1 MAKQWITE
9 GFSTSHR
16 LSAVMLVTG
25 AALLVGLLSL
35 TTVMQD
41 LDGRSFDYLSTI
53 DPVLPDQPG
62 VTLIAIDEP
71 SMGAIGQQWPWPRS
85 QHAEL
90 IRQLR
95 KAGTKAIAFDIVFAE
110 PTEPAQDQALA
121 DAMGPDILLAADES
135 VIDRPYGR
143 SLVRTEPLAKLVE
156 AGARSGVASLSM
168 DGDGV
173 LRNMPRYADGFMAR
187 LLEMTTKKA
196 VPQSQGRRRIQHFG
210 PAGSYPTISYY
221 QALDPASYLPPG
233 YLKDQIVVIGFALQ
247 ANAEVA
253 AGGIDAFETAYTLR
267 SRQLTPGI
275 EVQATI
281 YDNLRNEL
289 SITPSPVWL
298 SLVLVALAAA
308 LALLLS
314 RPKSPVKK
322 ALLLTAGLLFMVG
335 GCWLLLQYGRFW
347 IGPVAP
353 SAALVLGVV
362 AIATRDFAGE
372 QRRRRAVQLAFG
384 QYLAPEMVQK
394 IADDPSLLNLGGESR
409 ELTILFSDIRGFT
422 SISEAMQDDP
432 QGLTRI
438 INAILTPLSNIILQH
453 GGTIDKYMGDCV
465 MAFWNAPLD
474 DPDHA
479 LHALEAAREM
489 LAAMD
494 QINSDIQAMLPAGA
508 GVPVIRMGIGINTG
522 TCVVGN
528 MGSDRR
534 FDYSVLGDA
543 VNLASRLEDQ
553 CKEQAIDILIG
564 QATKN
569 AAPSMAFR
577 KVGNIQVRGRIATEP
592 TYTLSDQ
599 RSDNKGSL
607 RKK

>member
-1 MAKQWITE
+1 VAKQWISD
-9 GFSTSHR
+9 GFSARRRQSGT
-16 LSAVMLVTG
+16 
-25 AALLVGLLSL
+25 LLVALVAILIGSLSL
-35 TTVMQD
+35 TAVMRD

-53 DPVLPDQPG
+53 DPVLPEQPG
-62 VTLIAIDEP
+62 ITLIAIDEP
-71 SMGAIGQQWPWPRS
+71 SMSAIGQQWPWSRS

-95 KAGTKAIAFDIVFAE
+95 KAGARAIAFDVVFAE
-110 PTEPAQDQALA
+110 PTDPEQDQALA
-121 DAMGPDILLAADES
+121 DTMGPDIVLAADES
-135 VIDRPYGR
+135 LIDRPYG
-143 SLVRTEPLAKLVE
+143 SALVRTEPIAELIN

-173 LRNMPRYADGFMAR
+173 LRNMPRYPDGFMAM
-187 LLEMTTKKA
+187 LLEASTGKT
-196 VPQSQGRRRIQHFG
+196 VQEIQRPRLIQHFG

-221 QALDPASYLPPG
+221 QALDPATNLPPE
-233 YLKDQIVVIGFALQ
+233 YLKDQIVMIGFALQ
-247 ANAEVA
+247 ANADVA
-253 AGGIDAFETAYTLR
+253 AGGIDAFETPYTLR

-281 YDNLRNEL
+281 FDNLRTGL
-289 SITPSPVWL
+289 SIASTPLWL
-298 SLVLVALAAA
+298 SLLLVVLAAA

-322 ALLLTAGLLFMVG
+322 ALLLAVALLGIAG
-335 GCWLLLQYGRFW
+335 GCWLLLQYGRVW

-353 SAALVLGVV
+353 SASLALGVV
-362 AIATRDFAGE
+362 AIATRDFADE
-372 QRRRRAVQLAFG
+372 QKRRREIQNAFG

-394 IADDPSLLNLGGESR
+394 IADDPGLLNLGGESR

-422 SISEAMQDDP
+422 SIAEAMRDDP
-432 QGLTRI
+432 QRLTRM

-479 LHALEAAREM
+479 LHALEAARAM
-489 LAAMD
+489 LAAME
-494 QINSDIQAMLPAGA
+494 QINRDIQAMLPAEA
-508 GVPVIRMGIGINTG
+508 EVPVIRMGIGINTG

-543 VNLASRLEDQ
+543 VNLASRFEGQ
-553 CKEQAIDILIG
+553 CKEQAVDILVG
-564 QATKN
+564 QTTVN
-569 AAPSMAFR
+569 AAPSFKFR
-577 KVGNIQVRGRIATEP
+577 KVANIQVKGRAATEP
-592 TYTLSDQ
+592 THTLCD
-599 RSDNKGSL
+599 KL
-607 RKK
+607 

>member
-1 MAKQWITE
+1 
-9 GFSTSHR
+9 
-16 LSAVMLVTG
+16 MLAIL
-25 AALLVGLLSL
+25 AALLIGLLSL
-35 TTVMQD
+35 TTMMRD
-41 LDGRSFDYLSTI
+41 LEGRSFDYLSTI

-71 SMGAIGQQWPWPRS
+71 SMGAIGQQWPWPRA
-85 QHAEL
+85 QHAEM

-95 KAGTKAIAFDIVFAE
+95 EAGTRAIAFDVVFAE
-110 PTEPAQDQALA
+110 PTDPGQDRALA
-121 DAMGPDILLAADES
+121 DAMGPDIVLAADES
-135 VIDRPYGR
+135 LIDRPYGR
-143 SLVRTEPLAKLVE
+143 SLVRTEPMAELVE
-156 AGARSGVASLSM
+156 AGARSGIASLSM

-173 LRNMPRYADGFMAR
+173 LRNMPRYPDGFMAT
-187 LLEMTTKKA
+187 LLAMTTGKA
-196 VPQSQGRRRIQHFG
+196 LPEDQDLRRIQYFG
-210 PAGSYPTISYY
+210 PAGSYPTVSYY
-221 QALDPASYLPPG
+221 QALDPANYLPPD
-233 YLKDQIVVIGFALQ
+233 YLRDQIVVIGFALQ
-247 ANAEVA
+247 ANADVE

-281 YDNLRNEL
+281 FDNLRTGL
-289 SITPSPVWL
+289 SITPAPRWL

-308 LALLLS
+308 LALLVS
-314 RPKSPVKK
+314 RPRSPVRKGLLLAA
-322 ALLLTAGLLFMVG
+322 ALLTMVG

-347 IGPVAP
+347 VGPVAP
-353 SAALVLGVV
+353 SAALALGVV

-372 QRRRRAVQLAFG
+372 QRRRREVQNAFG
-384 QYLAPEMVQK
+384 QYLAPEMVRK
-394 IADDPSLLNLGGESR
+394 ISEDPGLLNLGGESR

-432 QGLTRI
+432 QGLTRM

-479 LHALEAAREM
+479 LHALEAARDM

-494 QINSDIQAMLPAGA
+494 QINRDIQAMLPAGA
-508 GVPVIRMGIGINTG
+508 NVPVIRMGIGINTG

-543 VNLASRLEDQ
+543 VNLASRLEGQ
-553 CKEQAIDILIG
+553 CKEQAVDILIG
-564 QATKN
+564 QATID
-569 AAPSMAFR
+569 AAPSVAVR
-577 KVGNIQVRGRIATEP
+577 KVADIQVKGRSATEP
-592 TYTLSDQ
+592 TYSFD
-599 RSDNKGSL
+599 DHG
-607 RKK
+607 

>member
-1 MAKQWITE
+1 
-9 GFSTSHR
+9 
-16 LSAVMLVTG
+16 MLVTLV
-25 AALLVGLLSL
+25 ALLIGLLSL
-35 TTVMQD
+35 TSMMRD
-41 LDGRSFDYLSTI
+41 LEGRSFDYLSTI
-53 DPVLPDQPG
+53 DPVLPEQPG

-71 SMGAIGQQWPWPRS
+71 SMAAIGQQWPWPRA

-90 IRQLR
+90 IHQLR
-95 KAGTKAIAFDIVFAE
+95 KAGTRAIAFDVIFAE
-110 PTEPAQDQALA
+110 PTDPEQDQALA
-121 DAMGPDILLAADES
+121 DAMGPDIILAADES
-135 VIDRPYGR
+135 LVDRPYG
-143 SLVRTEPLAKLVE
+143 STLVRTEPMPALIK

-173 LRNMPRYADGFMAR
+173 LRNMPRYPDGFMAT
-187 LLEMTTKKA
+187 LLATTSGKPA
-196 VPQSQGRRRIQHFG
+196 PEHDGPRRIQHFG

-221 QALDPASYLPPG
+221 QALDPAAYLPPD
-233 YLKDQIVVIGFALQ
+233 YLKDQIVMIGFALQ
-247 ANAEVA
+247 ANADVA

-267 SRQLTPGI
+267 SHQLTPGI

-281 YDNLRNEL
+281 FDNLRTGL
-289 SITPSPVWL
+289 SITPSPRWL
-298 SLVLVALAAA
+298 SLLFVALAAA
-308 LALLLS
+308 LALLVS
-314 RPKSPVKK
+314 RPKSPVRKGLLLVA
-322 ALLLTAGLLFMVG
+322 ALLAMVG

-353 SAALVLGVV
+353 SAALALGVV
-362 AIATRDFAGE
+362 AIATRDFAWE
-372 QRRRRAVQLAFG
+372 QRRRREVQNAFG
-384 QYLAPEMVQK
+384 QYLAPEMVRK
-394 IADDPSLLNLGGESR
+394 IADDPGLLNLGGESR

-432 QGLTRI
+432 QGLTRM

-494 QINSDIQAMLPAGA
+494 RINRDIQAMLPAGA
-508 GVPVIRMGIGINTG
+508 NVPVIKMGIGINTG

-528 MGSDRR
+528 MGSDSR

-543 VNLASRLEDQ
+543 VNLASRLEGQ
-553 CKEQAIDILIG
+553 CKEWAVDILIG
-564 QATKN
+564 QTTAK
-569 AAPSMAFR
+569 AVPSVAFR
-577 KVGNIQVRGRIATEP
+577 KVADIQVKGRSATEA
-592 TYTLSDQ
+592 TYTF
-599 RSDNKGSL
+599 DNEA
-607 RKK
+607 

>member
-1 MAKQWITE
+1 MIERWIT
-9 GFSTSHR
+9 GSFAKGSR
-16 LSAVMLVTG
+16 LSAVLLAAVI
-25 AALLVGLLSL
+25 ALLVGLLSM
-35 TTVMQD
+35 TTVLRD

-53 DPVLPDQPG
+53 NPAMPEQPG
-62 VTLIAIDEP
+62 ITLIAIDEP
-71 SMGAIGQQWPWPRS
+71 TMGAIGQQWPWPRS

-95 KAGTKAIAFDIVFAE
+95 KAGVRAIAFDIVFAE
-110 PTEPAQDQALA
+110 PTAPAQDRSLT
-121 DAMGPDILLAADES
+121 DAMGPDVILASDES
-135 VIDRPYGR
+135 LIERPYG
-143 SLVRTEPLAKLVE
+143 STLVRTEPMAELIQ

-173 LRNMPRYADGFMAR
+173 LRNMPRYPDGFMTT
-187 LLEMTTKKA
+187 LLEFTSGKA
-196 VPQSQGRRRIQHFG
+196 AQGSRNLRRIQYFG

-221 QALDPASYLPPG
+221 QALDPDAYLPPD
-233 YLKDQIVVIGFALQ
+233 YLRDQIVVIGFALQ
-247 ANAEVA
+247 ANADVA

-281 YDNLRNEL
+281 FDNLRAGL
-289 SITPSPVWL
+289 SITPSPRWL
-298 SLVLVALAAA
+298 SLLLVVLAAA
-308 LALLLS
+308 LALLVS
-314 RPKSPVKK
+314 RPKAPAKK
-322 ALLLTAGLLFMVG
+322 TLLLVAALVTFIG
-335 GCWLLLQYGRFW
+335 GCWLLLQYGRYW

-353 SAALVLGVV
+353 SAALILGVV
-362 AIATRDFAGE
+362 AIATRDFAAE
-372 QRRRRAVQLAFG
+372 QKRRRAVQHAFG
-384 QYLAPEMVQK
+384 QYLAPEMVRK
-394 IADDPSLLNLGGESR
+394 IADDPNLLNLGGESR

-432 QGLTRI
+432 QGLTRM
-438 INAILTPLSNIILQH
+438 INAILTPLSNIILRH

-474 DPDHA
+474 DPDHG

-494 QINSDIQAMLPAGA
+494 QINSDIQAMLPAA
-508 GVPVIRMGIGINTG
+508 ADVPDIRMGIGINTG

-543 VNLASRLEDQ
+543 VNLASRLEGE
-553 CKEQAIDILIG
+553 CKEHSVDILIG
-564 QATKN
+564 QATVR
-569 AAPSMAFR
+569 AAPSLAFR
-577 KVGNIQVRGRIATEP
+577 KVADIQVKGRSATEP
-592 TYTLSDQ
+592 TFTFC
-599 RSDNKGSL
+599 
-607 RKK
+607 

>member
-1 MAKQWITE
+1 MAKRGIRDRM
-9 GFSTSHR
+9 SADHR
-16 LSAVMLVTG
+16 LSGAMLAAG
-25 AALLVGLLSL
+25 AALLIGLLSL
-35 TTVMQD
+35 TTMLRD

-53 DPVLPDQPG
+53 DPVLPEHPG

-71 SMGAIGQQWPWPRS
+71 SMGAIGLQWPWPRA

-90 IRQLR
+90 IHQLR
-95 KAGTKAIAFDIVFAE
+95 KAGTKAIAFDVVFAE
-110 PTEPAQDQALA
+110 PTDPEQDQALVA
-121 DAMGPDILLAADES
+121 AMGPDIVLAADES
-135 VIDRPYGR
+135 LVDRPYG
-143 SLVRTEPLAKLVE
+143 STLVRTEPMPALIAG
-156 AGARSGVASLSM
+156 GARSGVASLAM

-173 LRNMPRYADGFMAR
+173 LRNMPRYSDGFMAT
-187 LLEMTTKKA
+187 LLATTNGKA
-196 VPQSQGRRRIQHFG
+196 PPEDHGLRRIQHFG

-221 QALDPASYLPPG
+221 QALDPASYLPPD
-233 YLKDQIVVIGFALQ
+233 YLKDQVVMIGFALQ
-247 ANAEVA
+247 ANADVGT
-253 AGGIDAFETAYTLR
+253 GGIDAFETAYTLR

-281 YDNLRNEL
+281 FDNLRSGL
-289 SITPSPVWL
+289 SITPAPPWL

-308 LALLLS
+308 LALPVS
-314 RPKSPVKK
+314 RPRSPLTK
-322 ALLLTAGLLFMVG
+322 ALLLAAVLIGMVG
-335 GCWLLLQYGRFW
+335 SCWLLLQYGRIW

-353 SAALVLGVV
+353 SAALALGVV

-372 QRRRRAVQLAFG
+372 QRRRREVQNAFG

-394 IADDPSLLNLGGESR
+394 IADDPGLLNLGGESR

-432 QGLTRI
+432 QGLTRM

-479 LHALEAAREM
+479 QHAMEAARDM
-489 LAAMD
+489 LAAMK
-494 QINSDIQAMLPAGA
+494 QINRDIQAMLPTGA
-508 GVPVIRMGIGINTG
+508 NVPVIRMGIGINTG
-522 TCVVGN
+522 SCVVGN

-543 VNLASRLEDQ
+543 VNLASRLEGQ
-553 CKEQAIDILIG
+553 CKEQAVDILVG
-564 QATKN
+564 QATMN
-569 AAPSMAFR
+569 GAPSFRFR
-577 KVGNIQVRGRIATEP
+577 KVADIQVKGRAATEP
-592 TYTLSDQ
+592 TYTLCDEP
-599 RSDNKGSL
+599 
-607 RKK
+607 